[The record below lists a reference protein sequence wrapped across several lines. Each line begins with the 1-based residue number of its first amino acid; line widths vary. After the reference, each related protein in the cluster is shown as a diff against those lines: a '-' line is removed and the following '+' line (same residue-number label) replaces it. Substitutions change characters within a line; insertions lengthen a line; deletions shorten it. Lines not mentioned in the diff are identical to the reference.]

1 MSTANETP
9 TTLLD
14 RCWDLM
20 ISDPAAARLL
30 AEQVI
35 AQTQPG
41 DDLYT
46 DALSQMGLCDL
57 YSGEFENATHQL
69 NEALSQALQFHHDK
83 FLGRISNAL
92 GMSYQAIGSYG
103 AALDNFEYAISLA
116 KEKTADH
123 LVAPLA
129 NIASLMFDMGELE
142 SAEHYV
148 NEVLGLDLTGV
159 LEDNLVEL
167 YLLQA
172 QLFLS
177 SLRFDE
183 AKLALNETQQLAQKL
198 EFRFAILR
206 SKTLTGRLFRLQGE
220 LQRAV
225 DLLTDLVQND
235 DLEAEGTEAIGTYI
249 ELSKALFSL
258 QRQDE
263 ALEYLCHCLN
273 RFQLPEQSP
282 LRLRILEQMAHG
294 YLLQGNFEA
303 EAQCLR
309 DIRTIE
315 QSAAM
320 KEHHR
325 LIEIRELKRKQ
336 EQAKQDQLLAD
347 RENQL
352 LQASHDRLSL
362 LNDIA
367 HQITM
372 TLDFKELGKRLYSIL
387 SRHMDVHFVS
397 LLTVDE
403 HKKVLNY
410 RFVFD
415 QGDSVQAGDVALNK
429 PGSNAAKAFNSG
441 RPVSI
446 EDNDDLAPENTIGD
460 GNLNPRSLLFVPL
473 ILEEERLGVFS
484 MQSPKP
490 HRFDHQELH
499 LMVAIC
505 RFIAIA
511 TSNIISHEKVSTLN
525 KILFDEKKAI
535 IEAQERIEHMA
546 YHDALT
552 SLPNRQALEEFIERR
567 FDSQTHFHL
576 IYIDLDGFKPVND
589 RFGHRLGDVV
599 LVEIGRRIKK
609 SLRMHDFAARVGGDE
624 FVLVMSQLE
633 GPDALKSFLS
643 RLLGVIEEP
652 ILSVDRELSVSAS
665 IGCSHYP
672 DHGESLDQLMHF
684 ADQAMYE
691 IKRSGKGGYKAV

>member
-1 MSTANETP
+1 MSPVNESL

-14 RCWDLM
+14 QCWDLM
-20 ISDPAAARLL
+20 ISDPAAARHL
-30 AEQVI
+30 ADQVL
-35 AQTQPG
+35 AQTQSG
-41 DDLYT
+41 DALHT
-46 DALSQMGLCDL
+46 DALSQLGLCDL
-57 YSGEFENATHQL
+57 YIGEFEQATGQL
-69 NEALSQALQFHHDK
+69 NEALSQALQYHHDK
-83 FLGRISNAL
+83 YLTRISNAL

-103 AALDNFEYAISLA
+103 AALDNFEYAISLT
-116 KEKTADH
+116 KDKPSDQR
-123 LVAPLA
+123 VAPLA

-148 NEVLGLDLTGV
+148 NEVLGLDLTGA

-183 AKLALNETQQLAQKL
+183 ARLALKETQALAQKL
-198 EFRFAILR
+198 DFKFAILR
-206 SKTLTGRLFRLQGE
+206 AKTLTGRLHRLQGDLPQAVE
-220 LQRAV
+220 L
-225 DLLTDLVQND
+225 LIDLVQHE
-235 DLEAEGTEAIGTYI
+235 DLETEGTEAIGTYI

-263 ALEYLCHCLN
+263 GLEYLCHCLN
-273 RFQLPEQSP
+273 RFQLPDQSP
-282 LRLRILEQMAHG
+282 LRLRIIEQMAYG
-294 YLLQGNFEA
+294 YQLQGNFEA

-315 QSAAM
+315 QSAVM

-325 LIEIRELKRKQ
+325 LVDIRELKRKQ

-347 RENQL
+347 RENKL

-397 LLTVDE
+397 LLTIDE
-403 HKKVLNY
+403 KGRELNF

-415 QGDSVQAGDVALNK
+415 QGEPIQAADVPIDK
-429 PGSNAAKAFNSG
+429 PGSNAAKAFISG
-441 RPVSI
+441 QPVSI
-446 EDNDDLAPENTIGD
+446 ENVEKLDPINTVGGGDLQ
-460 GNLNPRSLLFVPL
+460 PRSMLFVPL

-484 MQSPKP
+484 MQSPLP
-490 HRFDHQELH
+490 YRFDQQGLQ

-552 SLPNRQALEEFIERR
+552 SLPNRQALDEFIERR

-589 RFGHRLGDVV
+589 RFGHRLGDFV

-652 ILSVDRELSVSAS
+652 IVSGDRELNVSAS

-672 DHGESLDQLMHF
+672 EHGDSLDQLMHA